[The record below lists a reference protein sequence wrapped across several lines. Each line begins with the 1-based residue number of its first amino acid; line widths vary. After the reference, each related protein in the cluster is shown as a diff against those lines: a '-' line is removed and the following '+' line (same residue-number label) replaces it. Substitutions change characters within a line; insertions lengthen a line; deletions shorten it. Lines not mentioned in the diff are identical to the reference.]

1 MCVCVCVCN
10 NRFLNQNTVCRIFL
24 LINSFIDISFSLHQV
39 KKKKSCLMD
48 FIKMPVTET
57 GREGM
62 ECITPLRIAK
72 SAGSY
77 EHANECPWSIKC
89 WKFLD

>member
-1 MCVCVCVCN
+1 
-10 NRFLNQNTVCRIFL
+10 
-24 LINSFIDISFSLHQV
+24 
-39 KKKKSCLMD
+39 MD